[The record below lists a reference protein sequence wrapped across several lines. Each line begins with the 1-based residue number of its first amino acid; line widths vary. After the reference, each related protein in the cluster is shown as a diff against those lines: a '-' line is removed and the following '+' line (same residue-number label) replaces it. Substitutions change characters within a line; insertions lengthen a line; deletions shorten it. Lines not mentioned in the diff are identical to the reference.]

1 MSDREQPP
9 DDGAPH
15 EGARTA
21 AEGTPVPVDMARDVQ
36 VRRSWA
42 ALLGGPVVWFL
53 HFMVV
58 YLVAEA
64 GCTGGGP
71 GLRLLDPPVPAITT
85 AVATVVA
92 LLACGVL
99 TARNHRRWRAEDPPT
114 TDRSAPGLHE
124 LDRHRELGF
133 VGLLLAVLSAVAV
146 LFVAA
151 PALAFASC

>member
-1 MSDREQPP
+1 MSDHDQPP
-9 DDGAPH
+9 DDGVPH

-36 VRRSWA
+36 VRRTWA
-42 ALLGGPVVWFL
+42 VLLGGPVVWFL

-71 GLRLLDPPVPAITT
+71 GLRLLDPPVPAIVT

-92 LLACGVL
+92 LLACGLL
-99 TARNHRRWRAEDPPT
+99 TASNHRRWRIEDPPT
-114 TDRSAPGLHE
+114 TARQEPGPHE
-124 LDRHRELGF
+124 LERHRELGF
-133 VGLLLAVLSAVAV
+133 VGLLLTVLSAAAV

-151 PALAFASC
+151 PALVFASC